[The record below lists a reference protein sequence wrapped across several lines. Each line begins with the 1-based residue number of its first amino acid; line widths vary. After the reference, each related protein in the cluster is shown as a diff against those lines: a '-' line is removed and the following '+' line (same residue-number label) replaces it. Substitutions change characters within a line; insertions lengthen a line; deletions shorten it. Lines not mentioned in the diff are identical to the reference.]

1 MDMNMLGP
9 QELNS
14 ISNYVDKVKAARLA
28 RNVFR
33 RNQDV
38 GFKYYAKLK
47 IAFLKRDFFGFI
59 NSLSETETRRF
70 CADIRAF
77 KR

>member
-1 MDMNMLGP
+1 MNMNMLGP

-14 ISNYVDKVKAARLA
+14 ISNYVDNVKPARLA

-47 IAFLKRDFFGFI
+47 MAFLRRDFFGFVK
-59 NSLSETETRRF
+59 SLSETEIRRF